1 MALVNDSDVTDRDR
15 QPVTALT
22 VVMARHHRSVEPQAR
37 QACYGRDHPVNDS
50 EVSERHRP
58 PATALTVIMALHHR
72 SVEPQTRQACY
83 GRGQPVNDSD
93 VIERYRQPTTAL
105 TVMMALH
112 PHLINPNHHLPQ
124 ATQKSQRRFWPR
136 APCHARLC
144 DRLNLRASPLTSH
157 CAGGRRGA
165 SSAFAEPLTVR
176 SLASAATLS
185 TAPSPAC
192 AADRQPGRCH
202 ARCPVTSTRG
212 AIPGPTGGML
222 LPARDRDVVG
232 WEPVGCSGG
241 APGTRPTRSTS
252 AGLGM
257 GVSSPV
263 TSKQRLAP

>member
-1 MALVNDSDVTDRDR
+1 MRESYVEGLATHGGPESCAVARKSGGEALTGVR

-93 VIERYRQPTTAL
+93 VIEHYRQPTTAL

-112 PHLINPNHHLPQ
+112 PHLINPNHHLPR

-165 SSAFAEPLTVR
+165 SSAFAEPLTVQ

-185 TAPSPAC
+185 TPPSPRPAEGTHWLLPP
-192 AADRQPGRCH
+192 QPGKEISQPGSSLWLTCWWWYPRG
-202 ARCPVTSTRG
+202 VTHTRDFPPLS
-212 AIPGPTGGML
+212 ITDP
-222 LPARDRDVVG
+222 RV
-232 WEPVGCSGG
+232 
-241 APGTRPTRSTS
+241 
-252 AGLGM
+252 
-257 GVSSPV
+257 
-263 TSKQRLAP
+263 